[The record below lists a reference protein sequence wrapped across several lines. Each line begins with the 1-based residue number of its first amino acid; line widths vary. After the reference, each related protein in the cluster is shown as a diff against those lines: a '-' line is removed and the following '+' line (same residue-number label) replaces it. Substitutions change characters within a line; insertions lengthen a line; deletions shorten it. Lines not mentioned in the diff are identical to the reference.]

1 MAATATFD
9 AGTTAVQIATSG
21 EQDPRSITLINRGTG
36 TVWFG
41 FTQAAAEARTGT
53 GQSKGVQLGV
63 GDRLEA
69 DLLPNEQLWVSCASG
84 TQRVEA
90 IQSDARTYVL

>member
-1 MAATATFD
+1 MAQTGTFD
-9 AGTTAVQIATSG
+9 AAPTAVQIPTYG
-21 EQDPRSITLINRGTG
+21 EQDPRSVALINRGTAS
-36 TVWFG
+36 VWFG
-41 FTQAAAEARTGT
+41 FTQVAAEARTGV
-53 GQSKGVQLGV
+53 GSGKGVRLDV

-90 IQSDARTYVL
+90 VQTDARTFEL